1 MKSIISH
8 IALTTKLLGSPISEA
23 ALLARVGR
31 DQDLKID
38 YGTLTE
44 VLRSYGFDNQLSKR
58 SLQDIPTLALP
69 ATILLKNEEAAVITE
84 VTYHADERTY
94 HLLQTD
100 GMTKVI
106 TAMQLEQLYLGFC
119 WFIKPKV

>member
-58 SLQDIPTLALP
+58 SLQDIPALALP
-69 ATILLKNEEAAVITE
+69 VTILLKMKKL
-84 VTYHADERTY
+84 R
-94 HLLQTD
+94 
-100 GMTKVI
+100 
-106 TAMQLEQLYLGFC
+106 
-119 WFIKPKV
+119 